1 MLSSLAFGQAARA
14 GIPTLVVP
22 TRHAQLRCL
31 VAQRDWVLRLL
42 LNPDGAVSEASETLL
57 VRRSR
62 LRSSTFGKLGRSVV
76 WSLLWPDRE
85 VRKQSKSLMCHPN
98 TSQTLPDF
106 WNSRTF

>member
-1 MLSSLAFGQAARA
+1 MCDEALYNRRSTSVFVMLSGLGFGQAARA

-57 VRRSR
+57 VRRSH
-62 LRSSTFGKLGRSVV
+62 LRSSTLGKLGKSVV
-76 WSLLWPDRE
+76 FATARPRG
-85 VRKQSKSLMCHPN
+85 
-98 TSQTLPDF
+98 
-106 WNSRTF
+106 